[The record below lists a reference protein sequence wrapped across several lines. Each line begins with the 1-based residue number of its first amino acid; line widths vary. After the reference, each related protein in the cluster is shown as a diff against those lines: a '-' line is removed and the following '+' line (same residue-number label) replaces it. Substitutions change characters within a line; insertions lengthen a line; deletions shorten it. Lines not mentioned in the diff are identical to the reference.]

1 MTNTNSETNSNSN
14 SNNGQ
19 MTEVIGLLKTLLTQ
33 VNVLTSNVEDVKV
46 EVREVK
52 ADVHEVKADVQG
64 LKSWANVTDNR
75 LANMENKI
83 VDFATQLNNLDEK
96 VETRLHDTRPIWQT
110 VLARLDQLE
119 AKLEVVKADVASV
132 KQDVGDVKLDVNAL
146 KVAQDALRQSQER
159 LEADFQTFR
168 HEVFNRLDKLSDEK
182 HYVDFLTL
190 KSARMQMEI
199 NELKAEVAALQQ
211 R

>member
-1 MTNTNSETNSNSN
+1 MTNTNAETNSNFN
-14 SNNGQ
+14 SSNGQ
-19 MTEVIGLLKTLLTQ
+19 NAEVINLLKAVLTQ
-33 VNVLTSNVEDVKV
+33 VNVLTGNVEDLKV

-52 ADVHEVKADVQG
+52 LDVRE

-96 VETRLHDTRPIWQT
+96 VETRLYDTRPIWQT

-119 AKLEVVKADVASV
+119 AKLEAVKGDVATIKADVAANKSDQEIL
-132 KQDVGDVKLDVNAL
+132 KQNQENLEKEFKAF
-146 KVAQDALRQSQER
+146 RQ
-159 LEADFQTFR
+159 
-168 HEVFNRLDKLSDEK
+168 EVLSRLDELSDQK

-190 KSARMQMEI
+190 KSARMQLELNEI
-199 NELKAEVAALQQ
+199 KAEVAALQQ

>member
-1 MTNTNSETNSNSN
+1 MANTNAETNSNFN
-14 SNNGQ
+14 SSNGQ
-19 MTEVIGLLKTLLTQ
+19 NAEVINLLKAVLTQ
-33 VNVLTSNVEDVKV
+33 VNVLTGNVEDLKV

-52 ADVHEVKADVQG
+52 SDVRE

-96 VETRLHDTRPIWQT
+96 VETRLYDTRPIWQT

-119 AKLEVVKADVASV
+119 AKLEAVKGDVATIKADVAANKSDQEIL
-132 KQDVGDVKLDVNAL
+132 KQNQENLEKEFKAF
-146 KVAQDALRQSQER
+146 RQ
-159 LEADFQTFR
+159 
-168 HEVFNRLDKLSDEK
+168 EVLSRLDELSDQK

-190 KSARMQMEI
+190 KSARMQLELNEI
-199 NELKAEVAALQQ
+199 KAEVAALQQ

>member
-1 MTNTNSETNSNSN
+1 MTNTNAETNSNFN
-14 SNNGQ
+14 SSNGQ
-19 MTEVIGLLKTLLTQ
+19 SAEVINLLKAVLTQ
-33 VNVLTSNVEDVKV
+33 VNVLTGNVEDLKV

-52 ADVHEVKADVQG
+52 SDVRE

-96 VETRLHDTRPIWQT
+96 VETRLYDTRPIWQT

-119 AKLEVVKADVASV
+119 AKLEAVKGDVATIKADVAANKSDQEIL
-132 KQDVGDVKLDVNAL
+132 KQNQENLEKEFKAF
-146 KVAQDALRQSQER
+146 RQ
-159 LEADFQTFR
+159 
-168 HEVFNRLDKLSDEK
+168 EVLSRLDELSDQK

-211 R
+211 RQ